1 MIIFIN
7 KKFIYGIFAFILL
20 LCLSIYLVN
29 DNTSKVSTN
38 MPVTN
43 KVIIL
48 DAGHGDLDTG
58 AVGENNTFEKDINL
72 QIVLKLRTLL
82 EESGALVILT
92 REKDQRLYDKAQ
104 TIREKYLED
113 LRNRKQ
119 LIKDSKAD
127 LLISIHLNS
136 FPQKKYYGAQVFYPK
151 SDKKS
156 KEIAQFIQEELRRVL
171 DKENKRNIKPRDNIY
186 LLENN
191 NIPSVL
197 IECGFLSNE
206 REAELLKTDSYQ
218 DKIAWAIYI
227 GIQKYFSSIE

>member
-1 MIIFIN
+1 MVVFLN
-7 KKFIYGIFAFILL
+7 KKYLL
-20 LCLSIYLVN
+20 LLLIVLVLLGIILFID
-29 DNTSKVSTN
+29 DNTSNVSIN

-48 DAGHGDLDTG
+48 DAGHGELDTG
-58 AVGENNTFEKDINL
+58 AVGDNNTFEKDINL

-92 REKDQRLYDKAQ
+92 REKDERLYEKAQ

-113 LRNRKQ
+113 LRNRKA
-119 LIKDSKAD
+119 LIKESKAD

-151 SDKKS
+151 SDKQS

-171 DKENKRNIKPRDNIY
+171 DKNNKRSIKPRDNIY

-191 NIPSVL
+191 SIPSIL
-197 IECGFLSNE
+197 IECGFLSNDKE
-206 REAELLKTDSYQ
+206 EELLKSGSYQ

-227 GIQKYFSSIE
+227 GIQKYFSIAD